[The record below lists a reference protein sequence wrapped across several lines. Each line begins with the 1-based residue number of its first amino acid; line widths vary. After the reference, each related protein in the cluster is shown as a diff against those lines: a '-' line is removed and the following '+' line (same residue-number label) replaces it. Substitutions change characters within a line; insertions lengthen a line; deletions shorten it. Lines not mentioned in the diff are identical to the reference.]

1 MNQLS
6 PGSGLWVADQLYRAG
21 KSPLILISGGN
32 AFDSKH
38 PPESALAARLLIDWG
53 IPPAAILTEQQS
65 APKTMPPT
73 RTPSSPNASS
83 PSEASQESSSSPP
96 PPPHRRRPQQLRPR
110 PQRILRPLSLPPK
123 KLGLKARCSYLR
135 ISAFIC
141 GELLASKRFSIRSQG
156 SSPDG
161 FVLICVYLRA
171 SAANFSLPSSE

>member
-65 APKTMPPT
+65 RDTHQ
-73 RTPSSPNASS
+73 NAVFT
-83 PSEASQESSSSPP
+83 
-96 PPPHRRRPQQLRPR
+96 
-110 PQRILRPLSLPPK
+110 QRILAQRGIAKILLVT
-123 KLGLKARCSYLR
+123 
-135 ISAFIC
+135 SAFHMPRAAAAFRRTGLTVIPIPADYLTATDNDTPF
-141 GELLASKRFSIRSQG
+141 LLRLLPTAAALNNSGLALKE
-156 SSPDG
+156 
-161 FVLICVYLRA
+161 YLG
-171 SAANFSLPSSE
+171 